1 MIFYLLLPVT
11 FIVGA
16 AITWLWRKSVI
27 EGKMVSWEKYEVLSM
42 ELNEMMVKHATETA
56 GLQSE
61 LTYKQEKLELQKRE
75 IENIGERFE
84 TQFKVL
90 ANSILED
97 KAQRFSEQQEHNL
110 KAILDPLREHI
121 KTFKADYEVKQNKES
136 EERISLREQ
145 IKYMMELNKTL
156 SDQANNLTQ
165 ALRGNVKQQ
174 GNWGEMI
181 LESILQY
188 AGLQKGVQYFLQE
201 QAKNG
206 EGNTIQPDVIV
217 RYPDSRAI
225 VIDSKVSLVHY
236 ESFCKA
242 ESSDEQSIC
251 LHSMIRSVK
260 SHIDGLRSK
269 SYTDVSDALDFVM
282 MFVPVE
288 AAYITAM
295 QGDASLWQYAYDRK
309 ILLIS
314 PTNLIAAMKLV
325 ADMWQRDS
333 INREAHLIA
342 DKAGKLYDKLV
353 LFVEDF
359 EKVGNQLNRAQ
370 DTWQDAYKKLSKGRG
385 NVISQAEQMKGYQA
399 KASKTLPAALVEE
412 ALIEDASSISL
423 PSIASDQLQ

>member
-1 MIFYLLLPVT
+1 MIIYLWVPAAFVAGVIVT
-11 FIVGA
+11 WF
-16 AITWLWRKSVI
+16 WRKSVI
-27 EGKMVSWEKYEVLSM
+27 EAKMVSPEKYDTLHR
-42 ELNEMMVKHATETA
+42 ELNQLLVKHAMEITS
-56 GLQSE
+56 LRSE
-61 LTYKQEKLELQKRE
+61 LDHKQEKLELQKRE

-84 TQFKVL
+84 AQFKVL

-97 KAQRFSEQQEHNL
+97 KAQRFSEQQENNL
-110 KAILDPLREHI
+110 KAILEPLKDHI
-121 KTFKADYEVKQNKES
+121 KTFKTDYEVKQNKES

-145 IKYMMELNKTL
+145 IKQMMELNKKL

-181 LESILQY
+181 LEGILQY

-201 QAKNG
+201 QSRNG
-206 EGNTIQPDVIV
+206 EGNIIQPDVIV

-242 ESSDEQSIC
+242 ETSDEQSIC
-251 LHSMIRSVK
+251 LHSMVRSIK
-260 SHIDGLRSK
+260 NHIDGLRSK
-269 SYTDVSDALDFVM
+269 SYSDVSDALDFVM

-325 ADMWQRDS
+325 SDMWQRDS

-359 EKVGNQLNRAQ
+359 EKVGTQLNRAQ
-370 DTWQDAYKKLSKGRG
+370 DTWQEAFKKLSKGRG
-385 NVISQAEQMKGYQA
+385 NVISQAEQMKSYQA
-399 KASKTLPAALVEE
+399 KTGKALPAALVEE
-412 ALIEDASSISL
+412 ALIQDGRRGITDITI
-423 PSIASDQLQ
+423 PN

>member
-1 MIFYLLLPVT
+1 MISP
-11 FIVGA
+11 
-16 AITWLWRKSVI
+16 
-27 EGKMVSWEKYEVLSM
+27 EKYDTLHR
-42 ELNEMMVKHATETA
+42 ELNQLLVKHAMEIT
-56 GLQSE
+56 GLRSE
-61 LTYKQEKLELQKRE
+61 LDHKQEKLELQKRE

-84 TQFKVL
+84 AQFKVL
-90 ANSILED
+90 ANAILDD
-97 KAQRFSEQQEHNL
+97 KAQKFSEQQEQSL
-110 KAILDPLREHI
+110 RTILDPLREHI

-145 IKYMMELNKTL
+145 IKHMMELNKTL

-181 LESILQY
+181 LESILQH

-201 QAKNG
+201 QSGNG
-206 EGNTIQPDVIV
+206 EGDIIQPDVIV
-217 RYPDSRAI
+217 RYPDNRAI

-242 ESSDEQSIC
+242 ETPDEQSSC

-260 SHIDGLRSK
+260 SHIDGLKSK
-269 SYTDVSDALDFVM
+269 SYSDVSHALDFVM

-314 PTNLIAAMKLV
+314 PTNLIAAMKLI

-333 INREAHLIA
+333 INKEAHLIA

-359 EKVGNQLNRAQ
+359 EKVGTQLNRAQ
-370 DTWQDAYKKLSKGRG
+370 DTWQDAFKKLSRGRG

-399 KASKTLPAALVEE
+399 KTAKALPAALVEE
-412 ALIEDASSISL
+412 AYIQDGQPGVTDTI
-423 PSIASDQLQ
+423 PN